1 MKSVCD
7 PRNLPPKRPYSAA
20 VVVGKWVYASGH
32 VPFDKDGGVVGSSAS
47 EQTAQVLRNLGYTL
61 DSAGA
66 SRGDVVSTT
75 IYLTHISDIDDVD
88 AVYRDFFGEHT
99 LPART
104 TVEVSA
110 LGRPEF
116 VVEISA
122 VARLGARGE

>member
-1 MKSVCD
+1 MKSVRD
-7 PRNLPPKRPYSAA
+7 PRNLPPNRPYSAA
-20 VVVGKWVYASGH
+20 VIVGKWVYASGH
-32 VPFDKDGGVVGSSAS
+32 VPFDKDGGVVGNNAS

-61 DSAGA
+61 ESAGV
-66 SRGDVVSTT
+66 SRRDIVSTT
-75 IYLTHISDIDDVD
+75 IYLTQISDIDAVD
-88 AVYRDFFGEHT
+88 EIYREYFGDQA

-122 VARLGARGE
+122 VARLGAGSD